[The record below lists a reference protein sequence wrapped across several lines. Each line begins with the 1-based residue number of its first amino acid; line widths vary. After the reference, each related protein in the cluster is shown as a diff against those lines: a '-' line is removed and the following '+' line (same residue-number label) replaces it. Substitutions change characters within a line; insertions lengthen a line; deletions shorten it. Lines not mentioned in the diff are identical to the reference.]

1 MTTRSSIRVKAD
13 RRGEVM
19 VLFHFQASE
28 FEKSAVINKFEK
40 IEDGFPVFKR
50 TLSHRNVDS

>member
-1 MTTRSSIRVKAD
+1 M
-13 RRGEVM
+13 M

-40 IEDGFPVFKR
+40 EKTDFLFSSER
-50 TLSHRNVDS
+50 